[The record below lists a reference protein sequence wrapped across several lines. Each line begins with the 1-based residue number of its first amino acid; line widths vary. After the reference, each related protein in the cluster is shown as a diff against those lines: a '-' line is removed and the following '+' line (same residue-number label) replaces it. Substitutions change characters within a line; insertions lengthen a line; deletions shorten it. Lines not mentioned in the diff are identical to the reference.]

1 MVHVIR
7 EHQTQKRQ
15 HHPAAHGVVDISH
28 PDGGEQALGFLE
40 GDEEDIEVGRPI
52 KQRPFHQLTQ
62 PKGSKSVILESANRI
77 PMPLRSAS
85 EFPIKP
91 DPEALEGTY
100 QDCRA
105 ALVSANRSRGVL
117 KAQSDRRGVVIAELQ
132 RELVELE
139 MDLADEART
148 KARLHALNAKL
159 GSVIRELEETGDAMV
174 GVIDESERQSGF
186 WLVEMFRRLVQ
197 QATRW
202 RQVKAKAVAL
212 AAEGAEAST
221 AASQL
226 GGKP

>member
-1 MVHVIR
+1 MEI
-7 EHQTQKRQ
+7 
-15 HHPAAHGVVDISH
+15 
-28 PDGGEQALGFLE
+28 GF
-40 GDEEDIEVGRPI
+40 P
-52 KQRPFHQLTQ
+52 QLTQ
-62 PKGSKSVILESANRI
+62 PKHSKSAILESANRI
-77 PMPLRSAS
+77 PMPLRSAT
-85 EFPIKP
+85 EFPITP
-91 DPEALEGTY
+91 EPEALEVTY

-105 ALVSANRSRGVL
+105 ALVAANRSRGVL
-117 KAQSDRRGVVIAELQ
+117 KAQSDRRGVVITELQ

-139 MDLADEART
+139 ADLADEARA

-174 GVIDESERQSGF
+174 GLIDESESQSGF

-212 AAEGAEAST
+212 ASEASEAST
-221 AASQL
+221 AVSQL

>member
-1 MVHVIR
+1 
-7 EHQTQKRQ
+7 
-15 HHPAAHGVVDISH
+15 
-28 PDGGEQALGFLE
+28 
-40 GDEEDIEVGRPI
+40 
-52 KQRPFHQLTQ
+52 
-62 PKGSKSVILESANRI
+62 
-77 PMPLRSAS
+77 MPLRSAT
-85 EFPIKP
+85 EFPITP

-117 KAQSDRRGVVIAELQ
+117 KAQSDRRGVVITELQ

-139 MDLADEART
+139 MDLADEARA

-159 GSVIRELEETGDAMV
+159 GTVIRELEETGDAMV
-174 GVIDESERQSGF
+174 GLIDESERQSGF

-212 AAEGAEAST
+212 AAEATEAST
-221 AASQL
+221 TASQL

>member
-1 MVHVIR
+1 
-7 EHQTQKRQ
+7 
-15 HHPAAHGVVDISH
+15 
-28 PDGGEQALGFLE
+28 
-40 GDEEDIEVGRPI
+40 
-52 KQRPFHQLTQ
+52 
-62 PKGSKSVILESANRI
+62 
-77 PMPLRSAS
+77 MPLRSAS
-85 EFPIKP
+85 EFPITP
-91 DPEALEGTY
+91 DPEALESTY

-174 GVIDESERQSGF
+174 GLIDESERQSGF

-197 QATRW
+197 QARRW
-202 RQVKAKAVAL
+202 RSVKAKAVAL
-212 AAEGAEAST
+212 APEASEAGT
-221 AASQL
+221 AVSQL